1 MKQTS
6 LSHGADCDLVNLHLS
21 NVKKP
26 RSLEH
31 AWRLHRHGATIF
43 AETRLGT
50 LRCENGTIRILS
62 PNAACVVCFG
72 STFSDHYKDHFFY
85 RLREARN
92 LLAIS

>member
-6 LSHGADCDLVNLHLS
+6 LSLGADCDRANLQLS

-26 RSLEH
+26 RSLKH

-50 LRCENGTIRILS
+50 
-62 PNAACVVCFG
+62 
-72 STFSDHYKDHFFY
+72 
-85 RLREARN
+85 
-92 LLAIS
+92 